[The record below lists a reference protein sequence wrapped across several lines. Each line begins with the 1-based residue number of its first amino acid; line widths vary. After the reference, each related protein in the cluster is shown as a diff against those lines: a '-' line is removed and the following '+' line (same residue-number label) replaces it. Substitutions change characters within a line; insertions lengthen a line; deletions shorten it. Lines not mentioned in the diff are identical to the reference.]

1 MLCIYFSLSVQYTL
15 TLLLQLKQTHQQT
28 ALINQVSRKKTDQ
41 ERRNNGTNLKAI
53 QRNSGATVAVTKSI
67 FFSSGSLGAFPQ
79 HYNAVFCILVFVF
92 HFFKY
97 FILFFLYLKEKT
109 RCNVFLDLA
118 CTPCTKYEFI
128 LAIQYF

>member
-1 MLCIYFSLSVQYTL
+1 MLCIYFSLSVQCTL
-15 TLLLQLKQTHQQT
+15 TLLQLKQT

-53 QRNSGATVAVTKSI
+53 QRYSGATVAVTKSI
-67 FFSSGSLGAFPQ
+67 FFSSGSLGASPQ
-79 HYNAVFCILVFVF
+79 HYNAVFFILVFVF
-92 HFFKY
+92 HFLKY
-97 FILFFLYLKEKT
+97 FYIIFFVSYLKEKT
-109 RCNVFLDLA
+109 RRNVFLDVA